1 MSHTYDV
8 RIFAEFKA
16 TFDIIILII
25 YAHNFYTATG
35 CNSQLHRSGDIH
47 C

>member
-25 YAHNFYTATG
+25 YAHNFYTG
-35 CNSQLHRSGDIH
+35 RNSQLHRSGDIH

>member
-25 YAHNFYTATG
+25 YAHNFYTRNFIEAVT
-35 CNSQLHRSGDIH
+35 SIVEFLIQ
-47 C
+47 